1 MDMNPISFKN
11 YIQDP
16 SEPVVLIGGQLAEE
30 NCPTVS
36 GSGFGLEKSIATVAK
51 CAAENYKN
59 ATSTDRFR
67 VGESAGNDNNK
78 PDLVITVAR
87 VAGKQYAGPINIE
100 IKDENAQGTQFGLK
114 NNFSP
119 ETEVTETSWVTSG
132 KKAVNVSKEV
142 WLGVVRAIH
151 TKKFHLIRQMQEYIR
166 TSLEPTEL
174 HKKHIVPGK
183 IPFGKVSKIAWKEVG
198 NKGKLFTP
206 QGDTLVYNINDK
218 ISDPENI
225 KFYEN
230 VLQQKN
236 VHFIYIHGRGL
247 FSTGIPN
254 APQIPGIPTLSQAI
268 KGTANIELR
277 LKASGGSYS
286 GVGEAGNSVM
296 VRQIFCNEDPAIT
309 KNKSIYMED
318 WAGDTPANQCRI
330 YMFDSNDTFPQGIK
344 HGKGNEVGKLVK
356 ILNSKQSADNPNKW
370 NVRMVMKHRT
380 TGPTLQFTTRIT
392 SGNFSASPY
401 TLDTAEAIQHFLESI
416 P

>member
-1 MDMNPISFKN
+1 MNPISFKN
-11 YIQDP
+11 YVADQN
-16 SEPVVLIGGQLAEE
+16 EPEIMWPIAES
-30 NCPTVS
+30 CPTVS
-36 GSGFGLEKSIATVAK
+36 GSGFGLEKSISSVAK
-51 CAAENYKN
+51 CAAEEYMK
-59 ATSTDRFR
+59 ATNTDRFR
-67 VGESAGNDNNK
+67 VSESAGNDNNK
-78 PDLVITVAR
+78 PDLVITVMR
-87 VAGKQYAGPINIE
+87 VVGKQFSGKINIE

-132 KKAVNVSKEV
+132 KKAVNVAKDV

-166 TSLEPTEL
+166 TSLEPTAL
-174 HKKHIVPGK
+174 HKKHITPGK

-225 KFYEN
+225 RFYES
-230 VLQQKN
+230 VLQQKG
-236 VHFIYIHGRGL
+236 VHFIYIHGKGL
-247 FSTGIPN
+247 FSTGAAG

-286 GVGEAGNSVM
+286 GGGEAANSTM
-296 VRQIFCNEDPAIT
+296 VRQIFCNQDPSTA

-318 WAGDTPANQCRI
+318 WAGDTPSNQCKL
-330 YMFDSNDTFPQGIK
+330 YMFDDTDKFPDGIE
-344 HGKGNEVGKLVK
+344 HSKGNEVGKLVSV
-356 ILNSKQSADNPNKW
+356 LNSKQSSENPNKW
-370 NVRMVMKHRT
+370 NVRFVMRHRT

-392 SGNFSASPY
+392 SGNFAGSPY
-401 TLDTAEAIQHFLESI
+401 TLKTAEDIQHFFNTI

>member
-1 MDMNPISFKN
+1 MKPINFQSFIDDSN
-11 YIQDP
+11 
-16 SEPVVLIGGQLAEE
+16 EPQLFIFGDDIKES
-30 NCPTVS
+30 CPTVS
-36 GSGFGLEKSIATVAK
+36 GGGFALEKSISTVAK
-51 CAAENYKN
+51 CAAENYKKKVN
-59 ATSTDRFR
+59 QDRFR

-78 PDLVITVAR
+78 PDLVITAVKI
-87 VAGKQYAGPINIE
+87 AGRQFSGPINIE

-119 ETEVTETSWVTSG
+119 DSEVTEASWVTSG
-132 KKAVNVSKEV
+132 KKAVKVAQDV

-151 TKKFHLIRQMQEYIR
+151 TKKFNLIRQMQEYIR

-174 HKKHIVPGK
+174 HKKTVVPGRV
-183 IPFGKVSKIAWKEVG
+183 PFGKVSKIAWKEVG

-225 KFYEN
+225 RFYES
-230 VLQQKN
+230 VLQQKG

-247 FSTGIPN
+247 FSTGIASGPK
-254 APQIPGIPTLSQAI
+254 IPGIPLISQAI

-286 GVGEAGNSVM
+286 GGGEEANSTM
-296 VRQIFCNEDPAIT
+296 VRQIFCNEDPST
-309 KNKSIYMED
+309 TTNKSIYMED
-318 WAGDTPANQCRI
+318 WAGDTPSNQCRI
-330 YMFDSNDTFPQGIK
+330 YMFDKKDTFPPGIN
-344 HGKGNEVGKLVK
+344 HERGNEVGKLVK
-356 ILNSKQSADNPNKW
+356 VLNVSKSADTPNKW
-370 NVRMVMKHRT
+370 NVRFVMKHRT

-392 SGNFSASPY
+392 SANFSVSPY
-401 TLDTAEAIQHFLESI
+401 TLQTAEDIQHFLEAI